1 MTSGRGK
8 SNPFTTFSA
17 RYHTKRK
24 NFLKPG
30 QKTITQ
36 FLDNEYRAFA
46 LYSIE
51 SRAIASVVD
60 GFKPVGRKIIHTA
73 SSIWKNLSVKPLK
86 IFQLSGK
93 VSSESFYHH
102 GSSSLDGAITQMA
115 QRFKNN
121 LPLLEEH
128 GQFGSLRAPEA
139 SAPRYIATKLSP
151 IFSHLYK
158 DEELLEYLEEEGQKI
173 EPKYFLPIVPTILI
187 NGGSGIAVGFSS
199 NILNRDPLEVVS
211 GVIDVLSGR
220 RAKKLSP
227 KIAGF
232 RGEFLSDPQNPKRW
246 IIRGI
251 FKNINKISTQI
262 LEIPPS
268 FTWERYEEVL
278 DDLQARGMISS
289 WEDNCKEDINYTVR
303 WDKSVMGTLS
313 DEQMI
318 KLLKLEEYSTE
329 IFTTLDE
336 SGKLKVF
343 ESDIE
348 ILEYFTHFRLGFY
361 QKRKDLLI
369 KNLEHEILILS
380 NRARFIKGVIE
391 GEIRVMNVPKRDLTG
406 RLLELEF
413 TKIEG
418 GYEYLLRMPI
428 SSLVR
433 EIYEKI
439 LKDLQDKKEELET
452 LSQKEIK
459 SLYLQDLQKLKKL
472 LSEI

>member
-1 MTSGRGK
+1 M
-8 SNPFTTFSA
+8 
-17 RYHTKRK
+17 
-24 NFLKPG
+24 KPG
-30 QKTITQ
+30 QKTISQ
-36 FLDNEYRAFA
+36 FLDNEYKAFA

-51 SRAIASVVD
+51 NRAIASVVD
-60 GFKPVGRKIIHTA
+60 GFKPVARKIIHTA
-73 SSIWKNLSVKPLK
+73 SSIWKTTSAKPLK

-115 QRFKNN
+115 QKFKNN

-128 GQFGSLRAPEA
+128 GQFGSLRATEA
-139 SAPRYIATKLSP
+139 SAPRYIATKLSS
-151 IFSHLYK
+151 IFFHLYK
-158 DEELLEYLEEEGQKI
+158 DEELLEYLWEEGQQI

-199 NILNRDPLEVVS
+199 NILNRNPVEVVNS
-211 GVIDVLSGR
+211 VIDILGGKSP
-220 RAKKLSP
+220 KKLIP
-227 KIAGF
+227 QIAGF
-232 RGEFLSDPQNPKRW
+232 RGEFIPDAANDKRW
-246 IIRGI
+246 IIRGV

-268 FTWERYEEVL
+268 FTWEKYEEVL
-278 DDLQARGMISS
+278 DDLQARGIISS
-289 WEDNCKEDINYTVR
+289 WDDNCKEDINYTVR
-303 WDKSVMGTLS
+303 WDKSVMGTLD
-313 DEQMI
+313 DEQII

-336 SGKLKVF
+336 FGKLKVF
-343 ESDIE
+343 ESDTQ
-348 ILEYFTHFRLGFY
+348 ILDYFTNFRLQFY

-369 KNLEHEILILS
+369 KNLEQEILILS

-391 GEIRVMNVPKRDLTG
+391 KEILVMNIPKKDLTQ
-406 RLLELEF
+406 RLQELNF
-413 TKIEG
+413 TKVDSS
-418 GYEYLLRMPI
+418 YEYLLRMPI
-428 SSLVR
+428 SSLVK

-439 LKDLQDKKEELET
+439 LKDLEDKKEELKT
-452 LSQKEIK
+452 LAQKEIK